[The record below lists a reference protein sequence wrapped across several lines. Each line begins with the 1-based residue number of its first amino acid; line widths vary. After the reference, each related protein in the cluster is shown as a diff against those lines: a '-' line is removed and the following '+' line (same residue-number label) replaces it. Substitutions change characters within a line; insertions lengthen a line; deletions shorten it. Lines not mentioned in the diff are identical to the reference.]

1 MRTSDMLVVSN
12 TSPLSNLAIIG
23 RLALVR
29 EQFGGVVIPPA
40 VQAELSLNPKSNA
53 RVALEAALRDGWIR
67 VMPLASTVPRDLLSA
82 LDPGEAQ
89 ALSLAL
95 QTKADLVLLDESAA
109 RRRAAQLGL
118 QFTGALGILRWA
130 KKTNRL
136 PSLKEEVQRLRN
148 EARFFI
154 SPNLERGL
162 LISVGE

>member
-1 MRTSDMLVVSN
+1 M
-12 TSPLSNLAIIG
+12 
-23 RLALVR
+23 
-29 EQFGGVVIPPA
+29 
-40 VQAELSLNPKSNA
+40 
-53 RVALEAALRDGWIR
+53 
-67 VMPLASTVPRDLLSA
+67 
-82 LDPGEAQ
+82 
-89 ALSLAL
+89 
-95 QTKADLVLLDESAA
+95 
-109 RRRAAQLGL
+109 GL